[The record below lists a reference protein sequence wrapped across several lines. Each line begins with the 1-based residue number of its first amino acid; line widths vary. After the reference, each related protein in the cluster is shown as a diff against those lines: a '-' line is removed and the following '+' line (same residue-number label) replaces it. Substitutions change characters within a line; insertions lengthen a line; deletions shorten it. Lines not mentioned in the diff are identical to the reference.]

1 MQRTD
6 SLEKTLMLGKIKGR
20 RRDDRGWDGWMASLI
35 NGREFEQTLG
45 VGDGQGSLSGCSPWG
60 CKESDMTE
68 WLNWRD
74 VKGSQKWANYLSS
87 TTYMNEIF
95 ISKTLLLCESL
106 PGGIKLK
113 TCFLMEEMGPSY
125 SQRAKTHSVLGHSC
139 PRHGCLSPLLS

>member
-1 MQRTD
+1 MRRTD

-35 NGREFEQTLG
+35 NGHEFEQTLG

-68 WLNWRD
+68 WLNWSD

-87 TTYMNEIF
+87 TKYMNEIF
-95 ISKTLLLCESL
+95 ISKTLLLCGSL
-106 PGGIKLK
+106 IGGIKLK

-125 SQRAKTHSVLGHSC
+125 SQRANTHSDLGHSC